1 MTALLAAPLA
11 AIFLIC
17 VLCIAIALLVNLAVV
32 SATAELTTREQ
43 DDQLDELAR
52 ECPPRFAPTPERTPQ
67 ATWGVRTPVDRIARA
82 TRGVPR
88 YR

>member
-1 MTALLAAPLA
+1 MSALLAAPLA

-43 DDQLDELAR
+43 DDQLDELRR
-52 ECPPRFAPTPERTPQ
+52 EC
-67 ATWGVRTPVDRIARA
+67 AR
-82 TRGVPR
+82 
-88 YR
+88 